1 MFEFIPSS
9 RSIFHSLFLIY
20 YIYYLYNTNFNPN
33 ALHKLEF
40 PINIF
45 PYNYIHKINDRYFIS
60 FHRSNYLFYNF
71 LKKKNSL
78 QLILGLIRVRI
89 YISTIYE
96 RLNSYYIDFDN
107 MPGIVSLF
115 GKQALNS
122 KRITTRNNNTHHWIG
137 RELCSRSRS

>member
-1 MFEFIPSS
+1 MNLYRRQDRYFTLYSS
-9 RSIFHSLFLIY
+9 YITSTIYITQILILTHY
-20 YIYYLYNTNFNPN
+20 
-33 ALHKLEF
+33 KLQF

-115 GKQALNS
+115 GKQALDS
-122 KRITTRNNNTHHWIG
+122 KRITTRNNNTHH
-137 RELCSRSRS
+137 